1 MTRYGEIAGHDPTCG
16 CALCDAERRA
26 DKKPP
31 AVHCGKLPACDSGSM
46 CSCNCK
52 GCWLCQAPNV
62 ARELADKWAAAEP
75 DGGPCSC
82 GSGFSRARCLCPKK
96 TTGGGPDN
104 PTPAEEPSSSH
115 DRDPTPFLPE
125 WCTPGATFVDTMG
138 DAWLV
143 IATERGKV
151 GQGLAGETIYGK
163 LACVVNMA
171 RPRQYVAKPAGN
183 HPMLLHAHDIVPP
196 TDATAAAARTLAEE
210 KLPGRASPVRLDD
223 DGRWDRARGSTEH
236 DHPGPWGVD
245 ELALRRKKAEDEPRR
260 AFARDVLRA
269 LFVHEMSLPVQN
281 LHEDRNESARRAR
294 AIDRAANATQVILAK
309 LGELGIGW

>member
-1 MTRYGEIAGHDPTCG
+1 MTRYGEDPTCG

-31 AVHCGKLPACDSGSM
+31 AVHCGKLPACDSARHTGSI
-46 CSCNCK
+46 CSCNCE
-52 GCWLCQAPNV
+52 GCWLVSKQAPNV
-62 ARELADKWAAAEP
+62 ARGTAEP

-196 TDATAAAARTLAEE
+196 TDATAAAARTLADE
-210 KLPGRASPVRLDD
+210 KIPGRASPVRLDD
-223 DGRWDRARGSTEH
+223 DGRWDRALAAESARLDRNAKLRDRAAEK
-236 DHPGPWGVD
+236 DD
-245 ELALRRKKAEDEPRR
+245 ERR
-260 AFARDVLRA
+260 AFARETLRA
-269 LFVHEMSLPVQN
+269 LYLQAMPGSWEHVSLGNSPTTAASSRQKAI
-281 LHEDRNESARRAR
+281 EWAIESTEA
-294 AIDRAANATQVILAK
+294 LMMK
-309 LGELGIGW
+309 LRDLGLDW